1 MRKLLSL
8 SVACL
13 LAGCLD
19 TTSPKDAVVVTG
31 VASTASIRAEQPV
44 SITLTIHNRGDEA
57 IQLAIDECIPP
68 YEILNARG
76 EVVGPGPR
84 VCTLAL
90 YAPTVVPPGSS
101 TTYTTTWA
109 GEALS
114 GDPSVTRP
122 FLGPGDYTI
131 RPRVR
136 VDAEGGGFVY
146 GNSIPI
152 SVIP

>member
-31 VASTASIRAEQPV
+31 AASVASIRAEQPM

-57 IQLAIDECIPP
+57 IQLAIDECFPP
-68 YEILNARG
+68 YEILNGRG
-76 EVVGPGPR
+76 DVVGPGAR

-90 YAPTVVPPGSS
+90 YAPIVVPAGGS
-101 TTYTTTWA
+101 TTYITTWA

-114 GDPSVTRP
+114 TDPSIVRP

-136 VDAEGGGFVY
+136 VDVEGGGLVY

-152 SVIP
+152 TIIP

>member
-19 TTSPKDAVVVTG
+19 ATSPKDAVLVTG
-31 VASTASIRAEQPV
+31 AASVASIRAAQNM

-57 IQLAIDECIPP
+57 IQLAIDECFPP
-68 YEILNARG
+68 FEILDDRG
-76 EVVGPGPR
+76 DVVGPGPR
-84 VCTLAL
+84 ACTLSL
-90 YAPTVVPPGSS
+90 YAPIVVQPGAS
-101 TTYTTTWA
+101 TTYTTNWS
-109 GEALS
+109 GESSIVEAADGVVYLA
-114 GDPSVTRP
+114 
-122 FLGPGDYTI
+122 PGSYTI

-136 VDAEGGGFVY
+136 VDVDGGGFVY

-152 SVIP
+152 TITQ